1 MNETVKEWAEYWL
14 EEYDSKRSNPTTVQA
29 HGYLIR
35 NHIIPNIGETKLTML
50 TEQDVLCFLD
60 ELSLGSAGK
69 RNVSAVLRRIM
80 QQAEADGLI
89 RRNPVTTGLYSCP
102 DRVTANIL
110 NEQEIED
117 YLIEAE
123 KQGRLPMFHLLMNTG
138 VKVGE
143 LIQIQWRDV
152 DEQEGILTITGQRSR
167 RIPLDSDTVALLRQ
181 EHTPHRSLPRL
192 FLHRGSLK
200 PYTRGE
206 IYCYHRKI
214 ITACGLD
221 GIRLCDLRHTCAVR
235 NLRDGA
241 DPSALAAMLGHGD
254 AQDLLRLYK
263 PYLPLRKNRR
273 ERVTN

>member
-1 MNETVKEWAEYWL
+1 M
-14 EEYDSKRSNPTTVQA
+14 
-29 HGYLIR
+29 
-35 NHIIPNIGETKLTML
+35 
-50 TEQDVLCFLD
+50 
-60 ELSLGSAGK
+60 
-69 RNVSAVLRRIM
+69 
-80 QQAEADGLI
+80 I
-89 RRNPVTTGLYSCP
+89 RRNPVTTRLYSCP
-102 DRVTANIL
+102 DAVTANIL
-110 NEQEIED
+110 SKPEIED

-123 KQGRLPMFHLLMNTG
+123 NQGRLPMFHLLMNTG

-181 EHTPHRSLPRL
+181 EHTPHRSLPGL

-241 DPSALAAMLGHGD
+241 DPSALASMLGHGD
-254 AQDLLRLYK
+254 AQDFLRLYK

>member
-1 MNETVKEWAEYWL
+1 MNETVKEWAEFWL
-14 EEYDSKRSNPTTVQA
+14 AEYDSKYAKASTVQA

-35 NHIIPNIGETKLTML
+35 NHIIPPIGETKLTML

-60 ELSLGSAGK
+60 ELPLGTAGK
-69 RNVSAVLRRIM
+69 RNVSAVLRRCL
-80 QQAEADGLI
+80 QQVVEDGLL
-89 RRNPVTTGLYSCP
+89 RENPVGTGLYQCP
-102 DRVTANIL
+102 DKVTANIL
-110 NEQEIED
+110 SEQEIDE
-117 YLIEAE
+117 YLAEAE
-123 KQGRLPMFHLLMNTG
+123 RQGRLPMFHLLMNTG

-152 DEQEGILTITGQRSR
+152 DEQNGILTIIGQRSR
-167 RIPLDSDTVALLRQ
+167 RISLDSDTVALLKQ
-181 EHTPHRSLPRL
+181 EHIPHRSSLGL

-214 ITACGLD
+214 ISACDLD

-241 DPSALAAMLGHGD
+241 DPKEVAAMLGHGD
-254 AQDLLRLYK
+254 VQDLLRLYK
-263 PYLPLRKNRR
+263 PYLPLRKKRR

>member
-14 EEYDSKRSNPTTVQA
+14 EEYDSKRSNPATVQA

-35 NHIIPNIGETKLTML
+35 NHIIPNIGETELTML

-89 RRNPVTTGLYSCP
+89 RRNPVTTRLYPCP
-102 DRVTANIL
+102 DKVTANIL
-110 NEQEIED
+110 SEQEIED

-123 KQGRLPMFHLLMNTG
+123 KQGKLPMFHLLINTG
-138 VKVGE
+138 IKVGE

-214 ITACGLD
+214 ISACELEGV
-221 GIRLCDLRHTCAVR
+221 RLCDLRHTCAVR

>member
-1 MNETVKEWAEYWL
+1 MNVKEWAEYWL
-14 EEYDSKRSNPTTVQA
+14 AEYDSKNAKPSTVQA

-35 NHIIPNIGETKLTML
+35 NHIIPHIGETELTTL

-60 ELSLGSAGK
+60 ELPLGSAGR

-80 QQAEADGLI
+80 RQAAEDGLI
-89 RRNPVTTGLYSCP
+89 RRNPVPTGLYSCP
-102 DRVTANIL
+102 DTVTANIL
-110 NEQEIED
+110 SEREIED
-117 YLIEAE
+117 YLVEAE
-123 KQGRLPMFHLLMNTG
+123 KQGKLPMFRLLMNTG

-143 LIQIQWRDV
+143 LIQIQWRDI
-152 DEQEGILTITGQRSR
+152 DEQNGILTITGQRAR

-181 EHTPHRSLPRL
+181 EHEPHRSLPGL

-214 ITACGLD
+214 ITDCGLD

-241 DPSALAAMLGHGD
+241 DPSALAAMLGHSG

-263 PYLPLRKNRR
+263 PYLPLRKGRR